1 MAHHEFWRR
10 QHSKGRQIALGFMI
24 GSTCFALG
32 SFPPYFEHIDARVV
46 AVTFFVGSI
55 FFTAA
60 ALGQL
65 TDAVTVR
72 HSHRGARTRSWRVW
86 RWELE
91 PLDFWAA
98 LVQFVGTICFNIS
111 TGFAIDAAL
120 DQHQID
126 RLVWRPDVY
135 GSIAFLMA
143 SYLADVAVTR
153 QAWHWRPG
161 GRPGWIAKLNLLGS
175 VAFGV
180 SAAAAVILPTTDEVA
195 DIRLV
200 NLGTFVGAV
209 CFFVGAAL
217 LLPEVGPAQSAA
229 VNSSVNLRRDR
240 TP

>member
-1 MAHHEFWRR
+1 M
-10 QHSKGRQIALGFMI
+10 
-24 GSTCFALG
+24 
-32 SFPPYFEHIDARVV
+32 
-46 AVTFFVGSI
+46 
-55 FFTAA
+55 
-60 ALGQL
+60 
-65 TDAVTVR
+65 
-72 HSHRGARTRSWRVW
+72 W
-86 RWELE
+86 RWDVE

-135 GSIAFLMA
+135 GSIAFLVA

-153 QAWHWRPG
+153 QAWRWRPG

-180 SAAAAVILPTTDEVA
+180 SAAAAVTLPTTDEVA

-217 LLPEVGPAQSAA
+217 LLPELPPPRKMPRNVRQAGDSGNFGVQA
-229 VNSSVNLRRDR
+229 
-240 TP
+240 